1 MKLRTASFYLLTVCL
16 FTLPALAQNDLYDNG
31 PTNGS
36 IDGWTINFGFAVS
49 NTFTLSS
56 NSTLNGLNFTAWVF
70 PGDVLQ
76 SVEIDITSDEFG
88 GTTYFDQQI
97 NVTQSGCATN
107 QYGFNVCNE
116 AGTFQGAAI
125 NAGTYWLTLSNGAV
139 NLGDPVYWD
148 ENDGPSSASLNT
160 VGTLGSESF
169 TILGSSGSGT
179 GTTPEPESILL
190 FGTGVIGLGAVLR
203 RKLF

>member
-1 MKLRTASFYLLTVCL
+1 
-16 FTLPALAQNDLYDNG
+16 
-31 PTNGS
+31 
-36 IDGWTINFGFAVS
+36 
-49 NTFTLSS
+49 
-56 NSTLNGLNFTAWVF
+56 
-70 PGDVLQ
+70 
-76 SVEIDITSDEFG
+76 
-88 GTTYFDQQI
+88 
-97 NVTQSGCATN
+97 
-107 QYGFNVCNE
+107 
-116 AGTFQGAAI
+116 
-125 NAGTYWLTLSNGAV
+125 LSNGAV